1 MTFKETHSSEAPI
14 TSQETNSPDP
24 VGTGVWRSQ
33 RENIRLVGIALC
45 LAILIRI
52 FVAEPRYIPS
62 DSMLPTLH
70 QGDRL
75 LVEKVSYLFHPP
87 QKGDIVV
94 FEPPQAL
101 QNLGYRKDQVFIKRI
116 IGKPGEIVNVS
127 HGKVYINNK
136 PLVEDYIA
144 EPPAY
149 ELVSTPI
156 PENEFFVMGDNRN
169 DSNDSHVWGFLPKQ
183 NIIGRA
189 VFRFWPLS
197 RIKLV

>member
-75 LVEKVSYLFHPP
+75 LVEKGPICFTHP
-87 QKGDIVV
+87 
-94 FEPPQAL
+94 
-101 QNLGYRKDQVFIKRI
+101 KRGI
-116 IGKPGEIVNVS
+116 
-127 HGKVYINNK
+127 
-136 PLVEDYIA
+136 
-144 EPPAY
+144 
-149 ELVSTPI
+149 
-156 PENEFFVMGDNRN
+156 
-169 DSNDSHVWGFLPKQ
+169 
-183 NIIGRA
+183 
-189 VFRFWPLS
+189 
-197 RIKLV
+197 